1 MERSVKERL
10 VGASLLVAVV
20 VLVVPEL
27 LSGPKSPV
35 VTKPNIAEPVRN
47 VTVDLATSR
56 PMTPEP
62 APASPQPTKP
72 PPALPVSP
80 ALLPA
85 TGGPAAEKPVLVP
98 ATAPAHELAPAPARE
113 LAQKPVVVPVPAPA
127 KKPAVGSVPGLADA
141 TAAAAASSGR
151 WSVQLGSFASRSNAN
166 KLLSELRAKH
176 FSGHMSVRGSG
187 ASRRYRVRMGP
198 LGNRDDA
205 EQMAAKL
212 KVAGHGASIVP
223 SD

>member
-35 VTKPNIAEPVRN
+35 ITKPNVAEPVRN
-47 VTVDLATSR
+47 ITVDLATSR
-56 PMTPEP
+56 PMAPEP
-62 APASPQPTKP
+62 APAASPQPQPTKP

-80 ALLPA
+80 APLPA
-85 TGGPAAEKPVLVP
+85 ITLAPETP
-98 ATAPAHELAPAPARE
+98 ATEP
-113 LAQKPVVVPVPAPA
+113 AQKPVAAPVPAPA
-127 KKPAVGSVPGLADA
+127 LRAAVEPVTGLADA
-141 TAAAAASSGR
+141 TATAAASSGR

-176 FSGHMSVRGSG
+176 FSGHLSVSGSG
-187 ASRRYRVRMGP
+187 ARRRYRVRIGP
-198 LGNRDDA
+198 LGNRGDA